1 MIVDSSATIGRPAT
15 RAASTSGAN
24 TRCTQKLSAI
34 AHRAGRGFGARRRVR
49 AHSRARMCYRATRST
64 RGYGARAAFR
74 NDLGDISL
82 VTGLVAAAALAVV
95 GLAVATRTFQ
105 RESA

>member
-1 MIVDSSATIGRPAT
+1 
-15 RAASTSGAN
+15 
-24 TRCTQKLSAI
+24 
-34 AHRAGRGFGARRRVR
+34 
-49 AHSRARMCYRATRST
+49 MCYRATRST

-82 VTGLVAAAALAVV
+82 FTGLVAAAALAVV